1 VASSWC
7 ARCATDPVLAAITV
21 VVVSTDA
28 SPARRKMLAD
38 LGVSGYL
45 PKPFRPEELRQVLAS
60 TCSPRSREARRDAGA
75 GGRGGHGGDRDPRGR
90 GLRAGRRRGAGRAAG
105 RRGGDH
111 DRVPRPA
118 VGTVR
123 VWIDAAEAR
132 AFAVATLG
140 CDDPEPAVVADAV
153 RELTNMIAG
162 HVLGR
167 VWPDV
172 CIALDGAAL
181 GAASPADA
189 YAVHVTGDHGRIAVG
204 MEVAS

>member
-1 VASSWC
+1 M
-7 ARCATDPVLAAITV
+7 T
-21 VVVSTDA
+21 
-28 SPARRKMLAD
+28 PALAD
-38 LGVSGYL
+38 ALVAAVTEILEVAAFELG
-45 PKPFRPEELRQVLAS
+45 
-60 TCSPRSREARRDAGA
+60 DAA
-75 GGRGGHGGDRDPRGR
+75 APVAPPDDAVATTIAFHGP
-90 GLRAGRRRGAGRAAG
+90 
-105 RRGGDH
+105 
-111 DRVPRPA
+111 PS
-118 VGTVR
+118 GTVR

-140 CDDPEPAVVADAV
+140 CDDPEPAVIADAV

-181 GAASPADA
+181 GAASPADT
-189 YAVHVTGDHGRIAVG
+189 YAVHVSGDHGRIAVG